1 MSACVVAAALG
12 MLAILM
18 RSAVRDAPIQFDPT
32 TAAQA
37 KKDRTAAFDPNSHP
51 TVYRHVHVEPQG
63 ESPIFAELVTEGRIP
78 SLKDRLP
85 TDPVVME
92 GIETP
97 GQYGGTWRRLA
108 GSDIEAENIIS
119 WRLSGPYLV
128 RWSALGYPIEPHV
141 AKSVTPSEDRR
152 EWMIELRPG
161 LKWSDGAPYTA
172 DDILYWWNDEVND
185 PLVIGVVPNWMQV
198 GGKPARVEKLD
209 DWHVKVSFAE
219 PYPLFLE
226 NLATRADPSNTP
238 AHYLRQYN
246 PDPKI
251 GDAAPIARGM
261 TAYGMSSPAGLYAFL
276 KQPRN
281 PEYPRMWPWVYKSF
295 RSTPPQVLVRNPYY
309 FAVDARGNQ
318 LPYIDRVQVDVVDPQ
333 MLAVQ
338 AANGAASMQDR
349 GVTFKDYTELMSRRE
364 SAGTRVLHW
373 YPATRAEWMIHPDI
387 NRRVDPT
394 DPATKWKAQLLAD
407 KRFRQA
413 LSVAIDREKIIRADS
428 NGVGE
433 PSQVS
438 PAPNPTSP
446 MKTSPKNIRNTIRPS
461 PTDCSTNLACL
472 IAITKAIAPSPTAP
486 A

>member
-1 MSACVVAAALG
+1 M
-12 MLAILM
+12 
-18 RSAVRDAPIQFDPT
+18 
-32 TAAQA
+32 
-37 KKDRTAAFDPNSHP
+37 N
-51 TVYRHVHVEPQG
+51 
-63 ESPIFAELVTEGRIP
+63 EGKLP
-78 SLKDRLP
+78 PLKERLP

-92 GIETP
+92 GVESP
-97 GQYGGTWRRLA
+97 GQYGGTQRRLA

-119 WRLSGPYLV
+119 WRLSGPYLA

-141 AKSVTPSEDRR
+141 GKSVTPSEDRR
-152 EWMIELRPG
+152 EWTIELRPG

-172 DDILYWWNDEVND
+172 DDILYWWNDEVNN

-226 NLATRADPSNTP
+226 SLATRADPSNTP

-251 GDAAPIARGM
+251 GDASAIARGM
-261 TAYGMSSPAGLYAFL
+261 SAYGMSSPAALYAFL

-309 FAVDARGNQ
+309 FAVDTAGNQ

-373 YPATRAEWMIHPDI
+373 YPATRAE
-387 NRRVDPT
+387 
-394 DPATKWKAQLLAD
+394 
-407 KRFRQA
+407 
-413 LSVAIDREKIIRADS
+413 
-428 NGVGE
+428 
-433 PSQVS
+433 
-438 PAPNPTSP
+438 
-446 MKTSPKNIRNTIRPS
+446 
-461 PTDCSTNLACL
+461 
-472 IAITKAIAPSPTAP
+472 
-486 A
+486 